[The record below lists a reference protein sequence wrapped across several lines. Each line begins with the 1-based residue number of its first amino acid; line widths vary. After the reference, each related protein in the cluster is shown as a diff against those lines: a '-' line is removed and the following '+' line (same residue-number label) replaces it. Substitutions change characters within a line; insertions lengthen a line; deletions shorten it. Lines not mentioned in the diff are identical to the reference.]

1 MAGKVI
7 LVADDDPRLR
17 RLLRRI
23 LGDEFGVIEAA
34 DGEEAVAL
42 ARTERPSVVLLD
54 LEMPVLDGHGALLR
68 LRAEPELRT
77 TPVLIVTGA
86 ATGGDDAAACLR
98 DGAHDF
104 VRKPFE
110 EPELLARVR
119 AAYRHKAF
127 EDGLRRRNDELETFA
142 SQAAHDLKSPLAG
155 IMMITEVLAHPKMA
169 EDGETRR
176 RIQDDI
182 RTLAERGTQLVT
194 DLLAVAREDWASDLL
209 LATKVDAETV
219 VWSILDEEKLA
230 DADVTVSG
238 DWAKV
243 SMPEGEL
250 RSVLTNLIINASHY
264 GRGGD
269 GRLDLTVSAATAG
282 GRLAITVEDRG
293 RGIEAGL
300 AARIFD
306 PFVTA
311 GDSLDRNP
319 ASTGLGLAIVR
330 RTLERRGGSADLLGG
345 RPAGTAF
352 RITVPL
358 ADATPQTA

>member
-1 MAGKVI
+1 VAGKFI
-7 LVADDDPRLR
+7 LVADDEPRMR

-23 LGDEFGVIEAA
+23 LGDEFGVIEAG

-42 ARTERPSVVLLD
+42 ARAERPSVVLLD
-54 LEMPVLDGHGALLR
+54 LEMPVLDGHGALLQ
-68 LRAEPELRT
+68 LRAEPELRS

-127 EDGLRRRNDELETFA
+127 EDGLRRRNEELETFA

-155 IMMITEVLAHPKMA
+155 IMMITEVLNHPKLA
-169 EDGETRR
+169 QDGETRR

-194 DLLAVAREDWASDLL
+194 DLLAVARQDWASDLGL
-209 LATKVDAETV
+209 TTRVDAESL
-219 VWSILDEEKLA
+219 VWSVLDDAKLA
-230 DADVTVSG
+230 DADVTVLG

-243 SMPEGEL
+243 RIPEGEL
-250 RSVLTNLIINASHY
+250 RSVLANVIGNASHY
-264 GRGGD
+264 GRGPD
-269 GRLDLTVSAATAG
+269 GHLDLTVSAAPAG
-282 GRLAITVEDRG
+282 DRLAITVEDRG
-293 RGIEAGL
+293 RGIDPAL

-311 GDSLDRNP
+311 ADSLDRNP
-319 ASTGLGLAIVR
+319 SSTGLGLAIVK
-330 RTLERRGGSADLLGG
+330 RTLERRGGGVEIVA
-345 RPAGTAF
+345 RPVGTAF
-352 RITVPL
+352 RITVAL
-358 ADATPQTA
+358 ADGPA

>member
-7 LVADDDPRLR
+7 LVADDDARLR

-42 ARTERPSVVLLD
+42 ARMERPSVVLLD

-68 LRAEPELRT
+68 LRAEPDLRT

-86 ATGGDDAAACLR
+86 ATGGNDAAACLR

-127 EDGLRRRNDELETFA
+127 EDGLRRRNEELKTFA
-142 SQAAHDLKSPLAG
+142 SQAAHDLKAPLAG
-155 IMMITEVLAHPKMA
+155 IMLITEVLNHPKMA
-169 EDGETRR
+169 EQEDTRR

-194 DLLAVAREDWASDLL
+194 DLLAVARQDWASDLV
-209 LATKVDAETV
+209 LATKVDAETL
-219 VWSILDEEKLA
+219 VWSILGEEKPP
-230 DADVTVSG
+230 DADVTVTG
-238 DWAKV
+238 EWAKV
-243 SMPEGEL
+243 RMPEGEL
-250 RSVLTNLIINASHY
+250 RSVLTNLILNASHY
-264 GRGGD
+264 GRD
-269 GRLDLTVSAATAG
+269 GEGHLDLTVSATPVG
-282 GRLAITVEDRG
+282 DRLAITVEDRG
-293 RGIEAGL
+293 RGIEAEL

-311 GDSLDRNP
+311 ADSMDRNP

-330 RTLERRGGSADLLGG
+330 RTLERRGGGVDLVD
-345 RPAGTAF
+345 RPVGTAF
-352 RITVPL
+352 RLTVPL
-358 ADATPQTA
+358 ADAQTT

>member
-1 MAGKVI
+1 I
-7 LVADDDPRLR
+7 R

-23 LGDEFGVIEAA
+23 LGDEFDVIEAA

-42 ARTERPSVVLLD
+42 ARSERPDVVLLD

-68 LRAEPELRT
+68 IRAEAELRT

-86 ATGGDDAAACLR
+86 AIGGDDAAACLR

-127 EDGLRRRNDELETFA
+127 EEGLRRRNDELETFA
-142 SQAAHDLKSPLAG
+142 SQAAHDLKAPLAS
-155 IMMITEVLAHPKMA
+155 IMLITEVLNHPRMQPDDA
-169 EDGETRR
+169 TRR

-194 DLLAVAREDWASDLL
+194 DLLAVAREDWTSDLL
-209 LATKVDAETV
+209 LATKVDAEV
-219 VWSILDEEKLA
+219 LVWSILDEEKLDEA
-230 DADVTVSG
+230 AVTMAGV
-238 DWAKV
+238 WAKV
-243 SMPEGEL
+243 RMPEGEL
-250 RSVLTNLIINASHY
+250 RSVLTNLIQNASHY
-264 GRGGD
+264 GRNRE
-269 GRLDLTVSAATAG
+269 GRLDLTITAQPGG
-282 GRLAITVEDRG
+282 GRLAITIADQG
-293 RGIEAGL
+293 PGIDAAL

-311 GDSLDRNP
+311 TDSLDRNP
-319 ASTGLGLAIVR
+319 SSTGLGLAIVK
-330 RTLERRGGSADLLGG
+330 RTLERRGGTAEVSHDH
-345 RPAGTAF
+345 PAGAAF

-358 ADATPQTA
+358 AESAV